1 MEDQSVTASFGA
13 RTGRGDKIPYDCD
26 MAHETIR
33 DQGTVLG
40 WNPFMKWGVVQVE
53 EGAAK
58 VVVQAGDLDPEAG
71 ITDLTQ
77 GARVEIEYHYER
89 SGAYE
94 YRADRVRPLES
105 TDADTPQGNAEAHN
119 G

>member
-1 MEDQSVTASFGA
+1 
-13 RTGRGDKIPYDCD
+13 
-26 MAHETIR
+26 MAHETIK

-53 EGAAK
+53 EGGTK
-58 VVVQAGDLDPEAG
+58 VVVQASDLDPACG
-71 ITDLTQ
+71 ATDLTQ

-94 YRADRVRPLES
+94 YRADIVRPLAAADAAPE
-105 TDADTPQGNAEAHN
+105 DADAQA
-119 G
+119 

>member
-1 MEDQSVTASFGA
+1 MEDSSVTASFGPPTNRYA
-13 RTGRGDKIPYDCD
+13 MIPYDCD

-58 VVVQAGDLDPEAG
+58 VVVQASDLDPEAG
-71 ITDLTQ
+71 VTDLTQ

-94 YRADRVRPLES
+94 YRADRVRPVD
-105 TDADTPQGNAEAHN
+105 TADTTSEGAEAHN
-119 G
+119 T

>member
-1 MEDQSVTASFGA
+1 
-13 RTGRGDKIPYDCD
+13 

-40 WNPFMKWGVVQVE
+40 WNQFMKWGVVQVE

-58 VVVQAGDLDPEAG
+58 VVVQASDLDPEAG
-71 ITDLTQ
+71 ISDLTQ

-94 YRADRVRPLES
+94 YRADRVRPL
-105 TDADTPQGNAEAHN
+105 DGGDTTEASPEGAEAHN

>member
-1 MEDQSVTASFGA
+1 
-13 RTGRGDKIPYDCD
+13 

-58 VVVQAGDLDPEAG
+58 VVVQARDLDPEAG

-94 YRADRVRPLES
+94 YRADRVSPLDAGD
-105 TDADTPQGNAEAHN
+105 TADTTQEGAQAHN
-119 G
+119 T